1 MTEHSNH
8 PPFPQA
14 EQRALRK
21 DRFVYFSNTGPMED
35 MDRIKPLIQAF
46 LANAERLINAA
57 KDVHK
62 PSPLPLPWQACNVAC
77 SHYLDPSSSTPY
89 RFAADCI
96 RFHAAR
102 RSASVTP
109 FT

>member
-14 EQRALRK
+14 EEHALRK
-21 DRFVYFSNTGPMED
+21 DRFVYFSNTGPMEG

-57 KDVHK
+57 EDVHK
-62 PSPLPLPWQACNVAC
+62 PGPLPWQACNVAC
-77 SHYLDPSSSTPY
+77 S
-89 RFAADCI
+89 R
-96 RFHAAR
+96 
-102 RSASVTP
+102 
-109 FT
+109 

>member
-1 MTEHSNH
+1 MTEHSRD

-21 DRFVYFSNTGPMED
+21 YRFVYFSNTGPVQD

-62 PSPLPLPWQACNVAC
+62 PSLLSLPWQVAMWC
-77 SHYLDPSSSTPY
+77 VRASWTLQVPLRIALRQTVSASTP
-89 RFAADCI
+89 RD
-96 RFHAAR
+96 
-102 RSASVTP
+102 VP
-109 FT
+109 LP